1 MVGWYSNLG
10 MMWRVALPL
19 VLIAC
24 SLAIAVGAIFSNRTV
39 SGDSHEREDVATIAF
54 IEADVPAP
62 GADSDESCSAA
73 KRDAIWAEAEN
84 LLSSYWKRAVQ
95 APGAS
100 KWSLW
105 MYPLNSAP
113 GAGKEIVRLGP
124 RELADVNGAKGL
136 TRTQREKD
144 GWKKYAQAAK
154 LVYEKSLEQHPRQ
167 DIVGAVRYILT
178 NRNKFVGDEVGTIK
192 LVFISDMLH
201 YNCDAGSV
209 DPEAGYWNFL
219 SLDTVEKFQKQIDE
233 GVLYHQDGETTSV
246 NVPIEPFIKKPDDRT
261 LQVFSVSIPR
271 HNCERIPAQDVNRIL
286 ATGQIQKTWERLFEK
301 MNAKSILL
309 NVDSDRVFER

>member
-1 MVGWYSNLG
+1 MGGWYASLG

-19 VLIAC
+19 VLLAC
-24 SLAIAVGAIFSNRTV
+24 SLAIAIGAIFSNRTV
-39 SGDSHEREDVATIAF
+39 SGDAHEREDVATIVF
-54 IEADVPAP
+54 VEADVPPPASEP
-62 GADSDESCSAA
+62 GDSCSAA
-73 KRDAIWAEAEN
+73 KREAIWSEAES
-84 LLSSYWKRAVQ
+84 LLSAYWRRAVQ

-113 GAGKEIVRLGP
+113 GAGKEIVRLGS
-124 RELADVNGAKGL
+124 RELADVTNAKGL

-154 LVYEKSLEQHPRQ
+154 LEYERSLEQHPRQ
-167 DIVGAVRYILT
+167 DIVGAIRYILT
-178 NRNKFVGDEVGTIK
+178 NRNKFVGEEVGTIK

-201 YNCDAGSV
+201 YNCDANSV

-233 GVLYHQDGETTSV
+233 GVLYHQDGEVTSV
-246 NVPIEPFIKKPDDRT
+246 NVSIEPFVKKSDDRT
-261 LQVFSVSIPR
+261 LQVFSISIPR
-271 HNCERIPAQDVNRIL
+271 QSCERIPSQEVNRIL

-301 MNAKSILL
+301 MNAKSVLL
-309 NVDSDRVFER
+309 SVDSDRVFER